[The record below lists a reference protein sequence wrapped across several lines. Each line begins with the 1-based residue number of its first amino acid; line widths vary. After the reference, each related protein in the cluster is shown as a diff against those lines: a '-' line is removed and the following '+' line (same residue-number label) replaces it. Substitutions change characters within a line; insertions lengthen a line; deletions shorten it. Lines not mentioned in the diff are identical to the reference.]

1 MRSHR
6 ARATS
11 LGHRALAVPLW
22 ATLSC
27 LLVSCTAEPPRHGG
41 EVLSE
46 DRAVLLDEARSKAY
60 GGDRAAA
67 RRRYEVLLARDPRD
81 DEARTG
87 LARLDAWD
95 GHHSRAV
102 AGYREVLSRHP
113 DDDDVRSGLFDVL
126 TWQGRWDEAEA
137 ALDAARRQ
145 DTPTLL
151 ACRAKLAHARGDLTT
166 AHRLAVQ
173 AYDASG
179 GNTEL
184 RALARR
190 FSTGYARVTT
200 RVLVFPAPMPPL
212 GQVEVEV
219 SQAWRRLVLG
229 VVTEHGGRPST
240 AAGGWA
246 YGATWG
252 GQAMWLFGHGFS
264 LGTEAAFGLPAESVP
279 TFRLRV
285 HGTAPI
291 RPWLTSGLSYTYR
304 RYTGGI
310 ETHGASPTLGVT
322 IGEQLRLDATY
333 WLTHVRVRDPRGA
346 EDGDSRLVHAF
357 SFSAGRTLLPWL
369 ALRAGYA
376 HGAEAER
383 FPAAFQILDLVTDAV
398 YLGADLWPYD
408 FLRVMPLYNLTF
420 RGPPGAERATLH
432 TFEIGALVRW

>member
-6 ARATS
+6 AQAKS
-11 LGHRALAVPLW
+11 LGRRALAGWV
-22 ATLSC
+22 AASLS
-27 LLVSCTAEPPRHGG
+27 LPLVSCTSAPPRSAG

-46 DRAVLLDEARSKAY
+46 DRGTLLDEARTAAHR
-60 GGDRAAA
+60 GDRAGA
-67 RRRYEVLLARDPRD
+67 RRRYEALLARDPRD

-95 GHHSRAV
+95 GHYTRAT
-102 AGYREVLSRHP
+102 ATYRDVLSRHP
-113 DDDDVRSGLFDVL
+113 DDDDVRAGLFHVL
-126 TWQGRWDEAEA
+126 TWQGLWDEAEA
-137 ALDAARRQ
+137 VLDAAPQ
-145 DTPTLL
+145 KQSPTVL
-151 ACRAKLAHARGDLTT
+151 ACRAKLEHARGDLTA
-166 AHRLAVQ
+166 AHRLAER
-173 AYDASG
+173 AYETSG
-179 GNTEL
+179 GNSEL

-190 FSTGYARVTT
+190 FSTGYARITT
-200 RVLVFPAPMPPL
+200 RVLVFPRPMPTL

-240 AAGGWA
+240 ASGGWA

-252 GQAMWLFGHGFS
+252 GQATWLFGHGFS
-264 LGTEAAFGLPAESVP
+264 LGGEAAFGAPARSVP
-279 TFRLRV
+279 TLRLRV
-285 HGTAPI
+285 HGTAPV

-310 ETHGASPTLGVT
+310 ETHGASPTLGVV
-322 IGEQLRLDATY
+322 IGDELRLDATY
-333 WLTHVRVRDPRGA
+333 WLTHVSVTDPAGA
-346 EDGDSRLVHAF
+346 SEGRFTHAF
-357 SFSAGRTLLPWL
+357 LISAGRALLPWL

-398 YLGADLWPYD
+398 YVGADLWPYD

-420 RGPPGAERATLH
+420 RGPPGAERAALH

>member
-6 ARATS
+6 ARAVC
-11 LGHRALAVPLW
+11 LGRRAFARLW
-22 ATLSC
+22 VASLSC
-27 LLVSCTAEPPRHGG
+27 LFVSCTSAPPRSGG
-41 EVLSE
+41 EVLSQ
-46 DRAVLLDEARSKAY
+46 DRAALLDEARSAAY

-67 RRRYEVLLARDPRD
+67 RKRYEALLARDPRD

-95 GHHSRAV
+95 GHFSRA
-102 AGYREVLSRHP
+102 AAAYHDVLSRHP
-113 DDDDVRSGLFDVL
+113 GDDDVRAGLFDVL
-126 TWQGRWDEAEA
+126 TWQGRWDEAKA
-137 ALDAARRQ
+137 VLDAANRQ
-145 DTPTLL
+145 DSPTLL
-151 ACRAKLAHARGDLTT
+151 ACRAKLEHAGGDLTE
-166 AHRLAVQ
+166 AHRLAQ
-173 AYDASG
+173 RAYEASG
-179 GNTEL
+179 GSAGF

-200 RVLVFPAPMPPL
+200 RGLVFPAPTPAL

-229 VVTEHGGRPST
+229 VVTEHGGRPK
-240 AAGGWA
+240 AASGGWA

-264 LGTEAAFGLPAESVP
+264 LGGEAAFGAPAQSVP
-279 TFRLRV
+279 TLRLRA

-291 RPWLTSGLSYTYR
+291 RSWLTSGLSYTYR
-304 RYTGGI
+304 RYTGGV
-310 ETHGASPTLGVT
+310 ETHGASPTLGIV
-322 IGEQLRLDATY
+322 IGDELRLDATY
-333 WLTHVRVRDPRGA
+333 WLTHVGVEDPAGA
-346 EDGDSRLVHAF
+346 SDSRFTHAF

-369 ALRAGYA
+369 ALRAGYT

-398 YLGADLWPYD
+398 HVGANLWPYD

-420 RGPPGAERATLH
+420 RGPPGAERAALH